1 MDHGRCRPLWG
12 ELTASRLPLGGGA
25 GTTCQ
30 KARAGSSQAELPSP
44 HLLVQLLWVK
54 TSHTGARSSPAIE
67 ASCQQMALLEY
78 CLKRP
83 QSGKK
88 TKALVASDSFQST
101 FFPKEGTTSPEGK
114 RVTLDRGKAGELTAP
129 PPQRPGPNPAAGLGS
144 KGSQSPLHNRL
155 HRVVTV
161 SPCPDAL
168 VKPVTVPGRISAL

>member
-30 KARAGSSQAELPSP
+30 KARAGSSQPELPSP

-114 RVTLDRGKAGELTAP
+114 RVNLDRGKAGELTAP
-129 PPQRPGPNPAAGLGS
+129 TPQRPGPNPAAGLGS